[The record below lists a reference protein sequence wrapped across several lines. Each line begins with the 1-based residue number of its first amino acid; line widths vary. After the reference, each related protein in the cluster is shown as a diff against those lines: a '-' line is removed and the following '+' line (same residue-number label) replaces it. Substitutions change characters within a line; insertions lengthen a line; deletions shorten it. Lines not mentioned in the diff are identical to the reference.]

1 MDSTIPPVSEPFSI
15 SAAQVTRAPVAS
27 VSWSSS
33 TGPHLVSSHFGRAPY
48 LSGLQPPTM
57 SLESRSYPLPN
68 IPGYT
73 SFQNFGERTSNLPFT
88 HQSATHSGQASMA
101 HIDGSGEFQVK
112 SEAGKTKRTRTTFT
126 SAQLHKLRQK
136 FEVTHN
142 PSKPERAELAGTLG
156 LEERK
161 VTVWFQNQRARVRKA
176 QGAGNAVNQMA
187 QQAGIENGGRQSQ
200 HLGGRNVSAFQPYA
214 SASVS
219 AASVIATQSK
229 PPLMPDNPSLPFAMS
244 RQEAPLGI
252 QEVSSTSSSY
262 LRQSS
267 TPNDNVWE
275 WLNKYSQGLL
285 AGERKNNNP

>member
-1 MDSTIPPVSEPFSI
+1 MDSTIPPVSKPFSI

-68 IPGYT
+68 TPGYA
-73 SFQNFGERTSNLPFT
+73 SFQDFGERTSNLHFT

-101 HIDGSGEFQVK
+101 HIDGSGEFQAE

-126 SAQLHKLRQK
+126 SAQLHKLHQK
-136 FEVTHN
+136 FKVTHN
-142 PSKPERAELAGTLG
+142 PSKPERTELAGTLG

-161 VTVWFQNQRARVRKA
+161 VTVWFQNQRARVRRA

-214 SASVS
+214 SFS

-267 TPNDNVWE
+267 TSNDKVWK
-275 WLNKYSQGLL
+275 WLN
-285 AGERKNNNP
+285 N